1 MEKILIPSS
10 QFKLQPFITYIRSE
24 QNYTQMNF
32 ASFPEITSERLLLR
46 KMEVFDAA
54 VILYLRSDKT
64 VNEFIERSENR
75 RTKTMAQAIEFIT
88 EVNDDFENNKSV
100 SWGITFKQE
109 AEIIGTICLW
119 NFSENNTVA
128 EVGYNLSPKFQN
140 KGIMSE
146 ALKCVIDFGFDKLKL
161 DKIEAFT
168 HNKNENSK
176 KLLEKTGFHFMEHR
190 KDPANVSNT
199 RYELQNGYS

>member
-1 MEKILIPSS
+1 
-10 QFKLQPFITYIRSE
+10 
-24 QNYTQMNF
+24 MNF

-119 NFSENNTVA
+119 NFS
-128 EVGYNLSPKFQN
+128 
-140 KGIMSE
+140 
-146 ALKCVIDFGFDKLKL
+146 
-161 DKIEAFT
+161 
-168 HNKNENSK
+168 
-176 KLLEKTGFHFMEHR
+176 
-190 KDPANVSNT
+190 
-199 RYELQNGYS
+199 